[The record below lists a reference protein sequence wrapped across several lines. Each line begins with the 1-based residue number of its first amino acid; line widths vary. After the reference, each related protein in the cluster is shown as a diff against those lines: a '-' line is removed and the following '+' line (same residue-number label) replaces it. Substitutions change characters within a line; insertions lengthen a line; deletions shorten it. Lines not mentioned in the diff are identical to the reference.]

1 MSVVTVPYT
10 TLLSSPLSLTSAIE
24 EAFGSH
30 PSSLGIIVIRDLP
43 PEYAACRERLLKLSY
58 KFAHLDE
65 NVRES
70 YSDPTSKYSFGW
82 SHGKEIMN
90 GRPDTLKGSFY
101 ANPIQNDSTAS
112 PEERHAFPE
121 YYGENIWPTKDEK
134 GMEDFENVFKEL
146 SLFIFNV
153 GCMVAA
159 ACQPFAS
166 SHLLDSSTSLEDLL
180 RKSQI
185 TKARLLHYFPRD
197 PNNASSTEDESID
210 NWCGFHLDHS
220 FLTGLCPAMF
230 LRHIENGEPE
240 IVSPPSTSGLYIR
253 TRGGNV
259 VKVSIP
265 KDCVAFQ
272 TGEALEIA
280 TNGHLLA
287 TPHCVAAGA
296 SLGSDTISRESFAL
310 FMQPNT
316 DQHLSSSITF
326 GAFSKRVFDEHY
338 DTSNRLQ

>member
-1 MSVVTVPYT
+1 
-10 TLLSSPLSLTSAIE
+10 LTSEIE

-30 PSSLGIIVIRDLP
+30 PSSLGIILVRDLP

-58 KFAHLDE
+58 NFAHLDE
-65 NVRES
+65 KVRES
-70 YSDPTSKYSFGW
+70 YADPTSKYSFGW

-90 GRPDTLKGSFY
+90 GRPDILKGSFY
-101 ANPIQNDSTAS
+101 ANPIQVDFTAS
-112 PEERHAFPE
+112 PEERHTFPE
-121 YYGENIWPTKDEK
+121 YYGENIWPKKDQK
-134 GMEDFENVFKEL
+134 GVEDFADVFKEL
-146 SLFIFNV
+146 SFLIFNA

-166 SHLLDSSTSLEDLL
+166 PHLLDSSTSLLDLL
-180 RKSQI
+180 RKSRI
-185 TKARLLHYFPRD
+185 TKARLLHYFP
-197 PNNASSTEDESID
+197 PNPSSTSSTDEPLD

-220 FLTGLCPAMF
+220 LLTGLCPAMF
-230 LRHIENGEPE
+230 LRHVENGEPE
-240 IVSPPSTSGLYIR
+240 IVSAPSTSGLYIR

-265 KDCVAFQ
+265 KDCIAFQ

-310 FMQPNT
+310 FMQP
-316 DQHLSSSITF
+316 DIDEYLSSSITF

-338 DTSNRLQ
+338 DTSATGV